1 MPDDKTQTTQTQTEP
16 GGEKPPSQ
24 TIQWDEWLKGQP
36 DEIRTAYES
45 HTTGLKT
52 ALQSERQQ
60 RGELEKQ
67 LREAAAK
74 ADKGSEAQQ
83 QLTGMADKLAALE
96 SQQDFYDQAHKVGV
110 TDLKLAYIVAREE
123 GLIDARGRV
132 NFDGLK
138 KAHPALFGVVQ
149 PVARIDG
156 GAGKQPP
163 SASMDGFIR
172 RASGR

>member
-1 MPDDKTQTTQTQTEP
+1 MPANLTPQYKEA
-16 GGEKPPSQ
+16 E
-24 TIQWDEWLKGQP
+24 
-36 DEIRTAYES
+36 
-45 HTTGLKT
+45 
-52 ALQSERQQ
+52 Q
-60 RGELEKQ
+60 RY
-67 LREAAAK
+67 REATAP
-74 ADKGSEAQQ
+74 
-83 QLTGMADKLAALE
+83 ADKLAALE

-149 PVARIDG
+149 TVARIDG

-172 RASGR
+172 RAAGR